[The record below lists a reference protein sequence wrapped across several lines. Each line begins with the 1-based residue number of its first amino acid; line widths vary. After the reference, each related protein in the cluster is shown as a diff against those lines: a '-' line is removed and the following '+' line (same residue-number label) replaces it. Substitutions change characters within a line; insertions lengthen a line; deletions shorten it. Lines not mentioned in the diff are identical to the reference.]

1 MPHYVLTLSFCKP
14 TLITIWG
21 NTKMDIKS
29 ARVVVVDDE
38 SIMRTFILN
47 SLRRLGILD
56 LYAFEDGAEALREVI
71 KLKPDL
77 ILTDVHME
85 PVGGIEF
92 VRQLRGLAN
101 NQLSNTK
108 VIFLSAD
115 SSVATVGEALPLG
128 VSGYLVKPP
137 MLNSLAAKIEQAL
150 RS

>member
-1 MPHYVLTLSFCKP
+1 
-14 TLITIWG
+14 
-21 NTKMDIKS
+21 MDMKS
-29 ARVVVVDDE
+29 ARIVVVDDE
-38 SIMRTFILN
+38 SIMRTFVLN

-56 LYAFEDGAEALREVI
+56 LYAFENGATALREVI

-92 VRQLRGLAN
+92 VRQLRSLPN
-101 NQLSNTK
+101 NQISNTK

-115 SSVATVGEALPLG
+115 SSAGTVGEALPLG

-137 MLNSLAAKIEQAL
+137 SLTALANKIENAL
-150 RS
+150 R

>member
-1 MPHYVLTLSFCKP
+1 
-14 TLITIWG
+14 
-21 NTKMDIKS
+21 MDIKS
-29 ARVVVVDDE
+29 ARIVVVDDE

-77 ILTDVHME
+77 VLTDVHMQ

-92 VRQLRGLAN
+92 VRQLRGLPN

-150 RS
+150 RT